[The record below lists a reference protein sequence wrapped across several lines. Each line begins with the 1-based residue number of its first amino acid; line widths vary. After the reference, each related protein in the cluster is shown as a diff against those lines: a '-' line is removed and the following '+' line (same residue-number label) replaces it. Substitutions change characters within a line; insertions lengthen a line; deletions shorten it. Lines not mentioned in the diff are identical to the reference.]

1 MYAILVVLA
10 TVSALALYFIFLH
23 LRVYLVTLMKATSMS
38 DGVSEVYSVLA
49 LENNF
54 VYARP
59 IVRMSVYRLF
69 HGSDTEI

>member
-23 LRVYLVTLMKATSMS
+23 LRVYLVTLMKATSML
-38 DGVSEVYSVLA
+38 DGVCEVYSVLA

-54 VYARP
+54 VYAGSV
-59 IVRMSVYRLF
+59 VRVSVYRLF
-69 HGSDTEI
+69 HSSDTEI